1 MTSSPFPLEPGATIG
16 ILGGGQLGRML
27 ALAAA
32 RLGFD
37 VAVLTP
43 EPDAPASR
51 VAAHTV
57 LAAYDDAAALAE
69 LARRCAVVTFEFE
82 NVPAAVVAALHG
94 LGVPTAPGDLA
105 LATAQDRVIEK
116 TFFRDQGI
124 ATVDFV
130 AIDTADDIVAGLA
143 RLGAPAL
150 LKTRRE
156 GYDGKGQAW
165 VATPDEACAAFDRL
179 SWAGGGRTPMILEA
193 RAPFVRELSIIAAR
207 ARDGT
212 VAAYPLTENT
222 HRDGVLRL
230 SVAPAKAEAR
240 THAAASALAHTTLA
254 RLDYVGVAGIELFEL
269 ANGDLLVNEF
279 APRVHNSGHWTLD
292 ACEVDQF
299 EQHIRAIAGW
309 PLGPTEP
316 FAKAEMENL
325 LGAHVED
332 WAALAAEPGARLWL
346 YGKRETVPGR
356 KMGHVTRLRRLA

>member
-1 MTSSPFPLEPGATIG
+1 MTSSPFPLPPGATIG

-37 VAVLTP
+37 VAILTP
-43 EPDAPASR
+43 EADAPASR
-51 VAAHTV
+51 VAAYTV
-57 LAAYDDAAALAE
+57 LAAYDDPAALAE
-69 LARRCAVVTFEFE
+69 MAQRCAVVTFEFE
-82 NVPAAVVAALHG
+82 NVPADVVAALHG
-94 LGVPTAPGDLA
+94 LGVPTAPSDLA

-143 RLGAPAL
+143 QLGAPAL
-150 LKTRRE
+150 LKTRRD

-165 VATPDEACAAFDRL
+165 VATAQEARAAFDRL
-179 SWAGGGRTPMILEA
+179 GRVPMILEA

-222 HRDGVLRL
+222 HKDGVLRL
-230 SVAPAKAEAR
+230 SVAPAEAR
-240 THAAASALAHTTLA
+240 AATHEAARALARTTLE
-254 RLDYVGVAGIELFEL
+254 RLGYVGVAGIELFEL

-316 FAKAEMENL
+316 FAHARMENL
-325 LGAHVED
+325 LGVDVET
-332 WAALAAEPGARLWL
+332 WAALAAEPDARLWL
-346 YGKRETVPGR
+346 YAKRETVPGR
-356 KMGHVTRLRRLA
+356 KMGHVTRLGPLG